1 MSRKLNP
8 TYNDIHDACVS
19 IVKQIKMYELKFDAI
34 IGVSRGGLIPATI
47 ISQMLDT
54 PLIPV
59 SYSSKKGKGDDKNHT
74 NILPALP
81 DKTILIVDDICDSGN
96 TLAELVNYYIVED
109 AIVSTAVIHYKR
121 LSNPVIVPK
130 FIWLTVEENDGWV
143 NYPWEKK

>member
-1 MSRKLNP
+1 MSKKLNP

-19 IVKQIKMYELKFDAI
+19 IVKQIKMYELEFDAI
-34 IGVSRGGLIPATI
+34 VGVSRGGLIPATI

-74 NILPALP
+74 NILPALL

-130 FIWLTVEENDGWV
+130 FYWLTVEENDGWCH
-143 NYPWEKK
+143 YPWEKK